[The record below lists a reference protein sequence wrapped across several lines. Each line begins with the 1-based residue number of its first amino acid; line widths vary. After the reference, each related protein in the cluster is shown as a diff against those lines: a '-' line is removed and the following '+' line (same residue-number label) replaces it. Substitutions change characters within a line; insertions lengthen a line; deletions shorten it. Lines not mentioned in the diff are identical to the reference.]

1 MGPRGQEPNE
11 STDDAV
17 WQDLVARLEGTS
29 ADPESPA
36 APFRARIDGV
46 PAPRPGGPDGQGPPA
61 TRGSG
66 DGVHDAV
73 RAADDAPGDATGAT
87 SRERAEAVFRN
98 QPLLPSG
105 PRDYAAPDDPDED
118 EGFTP
123 EDPPPLGSGDP
134 LTVLAWIGA
143 AGGPILLFLIAM
155 FWRTA
160 PMAATLGL
168 LAVFLAGA
176 GYLVTKLPKHR
187 DMGDDGAEV

>member
-17 WQDLVARLEGTS
+17 WQDLVARLEGT
-29 ADPESPA
+29 ATDPDSPA
-36 APFRARIDGV
+36 APLRARIDGA
-46 PAPRPGGPDGQGPPA
+46 PAPRPDDPHGQESPPSRGPHDGA
-61 TRGSG
+61 
-66 DGVHDAV
+66 HDAV
-73 RAADDAPGDATGAT
+73 RAADDAPGDTTGTT
-87 SRERAEAVFRN
+87 SRERAEAIFRN
-98 QPLLPSG
+98 QPLRPTG
-105 PRDYAAPDDPDED
+105 PRDYAAPDDSDED

-168 LAVFLAGA
+168 LAIFLAGA
-176 GYLVTKLPKHR
+176 GYLVTRLPKQR
-187 DMGDDGAEV
+187 DVGDDGAEV

>member
-46 PAPRPGGPDGQGPPA
+46 PAPRPGGPDGQGPPS
-61 TRGSG
+61 TRGPG
-66 DGVHDAV
+66 DGAHDAV
-73 RAADDAPGDATGAT
+73 RGADDAPGDASGAT

>member
-29 ADPESPA
+29 TDP
-36 APFRARIDGV
+36 D
-46 PAPRPGGPDGQGPPA
+46 RPEPPSA
-61 TRGSG
+61 GASG
-66 DGVHDAV
+66 DGAPDAARSSHDE
-73 RAADDAPGDATGAT
+73 PGDAQGNSTGTT
-87 SRERAEAVFRN
+87 SRDRADAIFRN
-98 QPLLPSG
+98 QPLWSSG
-105 PRDYAAPDDPDED
+105 PRDYVAPDDPDED

-123 EDPPPLGSGDP
+123 EDPPPFGSGDP

-160 PMAATLGL
+160 PMTATLGL
-168 LAVFLAGA
+168 LAAFLAGA

-187 DMGDDGAEV
+187 DIGDDGAEV

>member
-29 ADPESPA
+29 TDPDSPA
-36 APFRARIDGV
+36 APGRARIDGA
-46 PAPRPGGPDGQGPPA
+46 PAPRTDDPVGQEPA
-61 TRGSG
+61 PSRGRG
-66 DGVHDAV
+66 DGARDVV
-73 RAADDAPGDATGAT
+73 RDADDAPGDTAGTT
-87 SRERAEAVFRN
+87 NRERADAIFRN
-98 QPLLPSG
+98 QPLRSTG
-105 PRDYAAPDDPDED
+105 PRDYAAPDGPDED

-123 EDPPPLGSGDP
+123 DDPPPLGSGDP

-143 AGGPILLFLIAM
+143 AGGPIMLLLIAM

-160 PMAATLGL
+160 PLAATLGL
-168 LAVFLAGA
+168 LVLFLAGA

-187 DMGDDGAEV
+187 DIGDDGAEV